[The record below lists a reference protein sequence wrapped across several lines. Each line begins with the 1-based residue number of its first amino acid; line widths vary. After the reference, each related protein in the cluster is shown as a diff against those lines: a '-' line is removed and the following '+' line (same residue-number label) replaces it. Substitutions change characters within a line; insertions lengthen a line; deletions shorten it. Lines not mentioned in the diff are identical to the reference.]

1 MDRRLIDVY
10 DMHHGGRHLS
20 VSRAT
25 VELTPL
31 GRTRT
36 RMAFTEQ
43 ATFLDGEDG
52 TASRERGTAA
62 HLHRLGA

>member
-1 MDRRLIDVY
+1 
-10 DMHHGGRHLS
+10 MHHGGRHLS
-20 VSRAT
+20 VSRAAA
-25 VELTPL
+25 ELTPL
-31 GRTRT
+31 GRT

-62 HLHRLGA
+62 HLDRLGA